1 MGAVLIGLAV
11 LAWFDRAVVTPHRGG
26 ANRSPQHTTARDL
39 ARYHG
44 KAFEVARV
52 VDGDTLDIA
61 VSDGENATT
70 RVRLLGIDAPETHA
84 PDDRPAHFA
93 IEAAAF
99 ARGQLSGRRVTVH
112 LEEDGRTRG
121 HYGRLLAYVVL
132 PDGTVLN
139 EQLLAEGYA
148 YADLRFRHGFY
159 HKYRQLEG
167 SARALGKG
175 LWAEAKRDHLP
186 TWLQRMR
193 PDLLAD

>member
-1 MGAVLIGLAV
+1 MGAVLIGLVV
-11 LAWFDRAVVTPHRGG
+11 LAWFDRAVVTPQRGS
-26 ANRSPQHTTARDL
+26 ANRSAEQTTAQDL

-44 KAFEVARV
+44 KAFDVARV

-61 VSDGENATT
+61 APDGASTTT

-93 IEAAAF
+93 MEAAAF
-99 ARGQLSGRRVTVH
+99 ARGQLSGRRVNLY

-121 HYGRLLAYVVL
+121 HYGRLLAYVAL

-139 EQLLAEGYA
+139 EVLIAEGYA

-175 LWAEAKRDHLP
+175 LWAEATREDLP
-186 TWLQRMR
+186 AWLQRMR
-193 PDLLAD
+193 PALLAD